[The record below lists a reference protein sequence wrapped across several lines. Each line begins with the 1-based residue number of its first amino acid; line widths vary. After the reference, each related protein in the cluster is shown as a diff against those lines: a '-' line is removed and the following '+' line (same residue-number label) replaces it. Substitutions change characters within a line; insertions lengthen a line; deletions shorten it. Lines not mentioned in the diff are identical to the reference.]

1 MYIRAETEITHKLH
15 NLTTLILYEIWKQN
29 INIVH
34 VVYTIFIGIC
44 LFRRKG
50 RILWYFLCIRL
61 MFVRL
66 VTIRLLNFDTRS
78 TIIKQLRL
86 WLKRGSRFFGERGGG
101 GENRPLYTTHV
112 ATRLDISL
120 FSFYTQED
128 QIVGVLKNFVLTSV
142 QTVRHHT
149 ISLQYPLFSY

>member
-1 MYIRAETEITHKLH
+1 
-15 NLTTLILYEIWKQN
+15 
-29 INIVH
+29 
-34 VVYTIFIGIC
+34 
-44 LFRRKG
+44 
-50 RILWYFLCIRL
+50 

-86 WLKRGSRFFGERGGG
+86 WLKRGSSFFGERGG

-128 QIVGVLKNFVLTSV
+128 QIVGVLKNFVFTSV
-142 QTVRHHT
+142 QTP
-149 ISLQYPLFSY
+149 YDFSPIPII

>member
-1 MYIRAETEITHKLH
+1 
-15 NLTTLILYEIWKQN
+15 
-29 INIVH
+29 
-34 VVYTIFIGIC
+34 
-44 LFRRKG
+44 
-50 RILWYFLCIRL
+50 

-86 WLKRGSRFFGERGGG
+86 WLKRGSRFFGERGGE

-128 QIVGVLKNFVLTSV
+128 QIVGVLKNFVFTSV
-142 QTVRHHT
+142 QTP
-149 ISLQYPLFSY
+149 YDFSPIPII

>member
-1 MYIRAETEITHKLH
+1 
-15 NLTTLILYEIWKQN
+15 
-29 INIVH
+29 
-34 VVYTIFIGIC
+34 
-44 LFRRKG
+44 
-50 RILWYFLCIRL
+50 

-78 TIIKQLRL
+78 TIIKHSL

-101 GENRPLYTTHV
+101 EGENRPLYTTHV

-128 QIVGVLKNFVLTSV
+128 QIVGVLKNFVFTSV
-142 QTVRHHT
+142 QTP
-149 ISLQYPLFSY
+149 YDFSPIPII